1 MSIIWVSRDTGIYY
15 YPPRGDANRTY
26 STIATQY
33 FSLHVW
39 LCCVEPICPCYT
51 NRFSLHVH
59 VSLGIAVGSI
69 IAITLKIAL
78 VGGLMTVVCSVMRS
92 QVQ

>member
-1 MSIIWVSRDTGIYY
+1 MRVSIIRVSRDTGVYY

-26 STIATQY
+26 STIATCMAVLY
-33 FSLHVW
+33 
-39 LCCVEPICPCYT
+39 VEPICTFYT

-69 IAITLKIAL
+69 VAITLKIAL
-78 VGGLMTVVCSVMRS
+78 V
-92 QVQ
+92 